1 MKNIFKFLPALA
13 LALCFVSCEDLTD
26 DKATIDAKYAVEA
39 PTLQLSGLKAEDY
52 ATVSYNF
59 TISSIDGLYC
69 MGLEVADNA
78 SFNNSE
84 LFELEDLTKT
94 SGSAVA
100 TGLAPDTKYFAR
112 LCAYTPDNMSVS
124 DVMEVTTPSV
134 PLTASLLEGKTY
146 KGTIADYW
154 GDEYDFNVTFVADA
168 EDPYKVTVC
177 DIEPYLASKGYV
189 AAKGYNKFEGVLD
202 PETGIISVAIGQ
214 KIGYKDYYLVAFDAN
229 SIDDAEGYAPL
240 QIQVVNYGAS
250 VTFLNGYGFTNG
262 GGWWEIFDAPF
273 TLK

>member
-1 MKNIFKFLPALA
+1 MKNIFNFLPALA

-26 DKATIDAKYAVEA
+26 DKATIDAKYAVDA
-39 PTLQLSGLKAEDY
+39 PTLQLSSLKAEDY

-59 TISSIDGLYC
+59 TISSVAGLYT

-112 LCAYTPDNMSVS
+112 LCAYTPDNTSYS
-124 DVMEVTTPSV
+124 DVMEVTTPAV
-134 PLTASLLEGKTY
+134 PLTTDLLNGKVYKASGVVD
-146 KGTIADYW
+146 AW
-154 GDEYDFNVTFVADA
+154 GEDAYDFEVTLMADDEDA
-168 EDPYKVTVC
+168 SKIWVLNLDPYF
-177 DIEPYLASKGYV
+177 ASYGYT
-189 AAKGYNKFEGVLD
+189 ADKGYNLYEGTLD
-202 PETGIISVAIGQ
+202 TETGIITIPMGQ
-214 KIGYKDYYLVAFDAN
+214 KVGYGSVILVGLTEDEEDLAD
-229 SIDDAEGYAPL
+229 I

-250 VTFLNGYGFTNG
+250 IKVLNMFGTYDDGF
-262 GGWWEIFDAPF
+262 WSLFDASL